1 MPAVSSAISGPVSM
15 GDRRIAARRAGGLVL
30 AAWAAGIA
38 CASCGGSDSSS
49 AATSSAASATAP
61 GGGGAPAPGGAA
73 TSAAA
78 ATSGGGA
85 ASTGAGLP
93 FHYESTGQGGS
104 ASFTIPSNGTYKV
117 DWTASGV
124 AGAPACT
131 VSLGLSADT
140 SSYSVV
146 DGVQVGP
153 ADRKSG
159 SISLTLAAGGYRAV
173 EGGGCGWSIT
183 VHPL

>member
-1 MPAVSSAISGPVSM
+1 M
-15 GDRRIAARRAGGLVL
+15 GDRRIAVRRACALVL
-30 AAWAAGIA
+30 AAGAAGMI
-38 CASCGGSDSSS
+38 CAAGGGSDSSS
-49 AATSSAASATAP
+49 AASSSAVSGSASA
-61 GGGGAPAPGGAA
+61 GGGAPAPGGAA
-73 TSAAA
+73 TSGAAT
-78 ATSGGGA
+78 TSGGTA

-104 ASFTIPSNGTYKV
+104 ASFTIPSTGTYKV

-153 ADRKSG
+153 ADKKSG
-159 SISLTLAAGGYRAV
+159 STSLTLAAGGYRAV